1 MNDDELIT
9 IVREQRDKVPM
20 TAPLEQVIS
29 RGRAV
34 RARRRI
40 PGMAGA
46 LAAAATAAL
55 AVTALVPSG
64 HHPAAHAQLTAWT
77 VTRQAGGKI
86 DITISELRNPA
97 GLQARLR
104 ADGLPATV
112 SFSGP
117 PLNPACKP
125 FSPTRAQLRKV
136 GQFHPH
142 SGTDHLVLNPSA
154 LPDGTGVAISI
165 VRDLPPSAHRPGPA
179 VAAGLVYAS
188 PQCTGS

>member
-20 TAPLEQVIS
+20 TTPVEQVIS

-40 PGMAGA
+40 PAMAGA
-46 LAAAATAAL
+46 LAAAAATAL

-77 VTRQAGGKI
+77 VTKQADGKI

-104 ADGLPATV
+104 ADGLAATV

-117 PLNPACKP
+117 PNPACKP
-125 FSPTRAQLRKV
+125 YSPTKAQLKKI
-136 GQFHPH
+136 GQLHPH
-142 SGTDHLVLNPSA
+142 SRTDHLVLNPSA
-154 LPDGTGVAISI
+154 LPSGTGVSI
-165 VRDLPPSAHRPGPA
+165 GIVPGLPPSIHRPSPA
-179 VAAGLVYAS
+179 AAVGLVYAS

>member
-20 TAPLEQVIS
+20 TTPVEQVIS

-40 PGMAGA
+40 PGMAG
-46 LAAAATAAL
+46 AL

-77 VTRQAGGKI
+77 VTKQADGKI

-117 PLNPACKP
+117 PNPAFKP
-125 FSPTRAQLRKV
+125 YSPPRPSSGRSASSTRTAGPTIWSSTPQPCPAAPVCPSVSSPACRPAST
-136 GQFHPH
+136 GPARRY
-142 SGTDHLVLNPSA
+142 PSA
-154 LPDGTGVAISI
+154 WSTPARSA
-165 VRDLPPSAHRPGPA
+165 PPAKPPG
-179 VAAGLVYAS
+179 
-188 PQCTGS
+188 